1 MDNTIDFDKFSTE
14 DLLKALELYDE
25 LANLGLSFVNQ
36 SAVQSISEE
45 IEKRKEKNEKE
56 NISRDDTD

>member
-45 IEKRKEKNEKE
+45 IEKRKEKK
-56 NISRDDTD
+56 